1 MLVHIKLYI
10 SESIPF
16 KIPLSLQLQNRIIM
30 STLRQEKVSELLRR
44 ELSTIIQRAEGGVLP
59 GKMTTVT
66 TVRISPDLSFA
77 KVYLSIFPTQDLS
90 EDVAVWKENASQVR
104 FTLGKSIRHQ
114 LRIVPQ
120 LAFYGDDSL
129 DYAEEIDELLKE

>member
-1 MLVHIKLYI
+1 
-10 SESIPF
+10 
-16 KIPLSLQLQNRIIM
+16 M

-44 ELSTIIQRAEGGVLP
+44 ELSTIIQRMESEVLR

-77 KVYLSIFPTQDLS
+77 KVYISIFPTSDLS
-90 EDVAVWKENASQVR
+90 EDVKVWKENAPQVR
-104 FTLGKSIRHQ
+104 FQLGKSIRHQ

-129 DYAEEIDELLKE
+129 DYAEEIDQLLKE

>member
-1 MLVHIKLYI
+1 
-10 SESIPF
+10 
-16 KIPLSLQLQNRIIM
+16 M

-44 ELSTIIQRAEGGVLP
+44 ELSTIIQRMEGDFLP

-77 KVYLSIFPTQDLS
+77 KVYVSIFPTDDLA
-90 EDVAVWKENASQVR
+90 EDVNILKSFVPQIR
-104 FTLGKSIRHQ
+104 FELGKSVRHQ

-120 LAFYGDDSL
+120 FAFYGDDSL
-129 DYAEEIDELLKE
+129 DYAEEIDQLLKE

>member
-1 MLVHIKLYI
+1 
-10 SESIPF
+10 
-16 KIPLSLQLQNRIIM
+16 M

-44 ELSTIIQRAEGGVLP
+44 ELSTIIQRMESEVLR

-77 KVYLSIFPTQDLS
+77 KVYVSIFPTNDLS
-90 EDVAVWKENASQVR
+90 ADVAVWKENAPQVR
-104 FTLGKSIRHQ
+104 FQLGKSIRHQ

-120 LAFYGDDSL
+120 IAFYGDDSL

>member
-1 MLVHIKLYI
+1 
-10 SESIPF
+10 
-16 KIPLSLQLQNRIIM
+16 M

-44 ELSTIIQRAEGGVLP
+44 ELSTIIQKMEAGVLR

-77 KVYLSIFPTQDLS
+77 KVYVSIFPTNNLT
-90 EDVAVWKENASQVR
+90 EDVAVWKENVPQVR
-104 FTLGKSIRHQ
+104 NLLGKSIRHQ

-120 LAFYGDDSL
+120 IAFYGDDSL
-129 DYAEEIDELLKE
+129 DYAEEIDQLLKE

>member
-1 MLVHIKLYI
+1 
-10 SESIPF
+10 
-16 KIPLSLQLQNRIIM
+16 M

-44 ELSTIIQRAEGGVLP
+44 ELSTIIQRNEAEMLR

-77 KVYLSIFPTQDLS
+77 KVYVSIFPTDNLA
-90 EDVAVWKENASQVR
+90 EDVATWKEHVPQIR
-104 FTLGKSIRHQ
+104 FQLGKSIRHQ

-120 LAFYGDDSL
+120 IAFYGDDSL
-129 DYAEEIDELLKE
+129 DYAEEIDQLLRE

>member
-1 MLVHIKLYI
+1 
-10 SESIPF
+10 
-16 KIPLSLQLQNRIIM
+16 M

-44 ELSTIIQRAEGGVLP
+44 ELSTIIQRTEAEVMR

-77 KVYLSIFPTQDLS
+77 KVYISVFPTQNLS
-90 EDVAVWKENASQVR
+90 EDVAVWKENVSKVR
-104 FTLGKSIRHQ
+104 GELGKSIRHQ
-114 LRIVPQ
+114 LRVVPE

-129 DYAEEIDELLKE
+129 DYAEEIDQLLKE

>member
-1 MLVHIKLYI
+1 
-10 SESIPF
+10 
-16 KIPLSLQLQNRIIM
+16 M

-44 ELSTIIQRAEGGVLP
+44 ELSTIIQRMESEVLR

-77 KVYLSIFPTQDLS
+77 KVYISIFPTNDLS
-90 EDVAVWKENASQVR
+90 EDVKVWKENAPQVR
-104 FTLGKSIRHQ
+104 FQLGKSIRHQ

-129 DYAEEIDELLKE
+129 DYAEEIDQLLKE

>member
-1 MLVHIKLYI
+1 M
-10 SESIPF
+10 P
-16 KIPLSLQLQNRIIM
+16 LQNRIKM
-30 STLRQEKVSELLRR
+30 SSLRQDKVSELLRR
-44 ELSTIIQRAEGGVLP
+44 ELSTIIQRSEAGMLP

-77 KVYLSIFPTQDLS
+77 KVYVSVFPTSDLS
-90 EDVAVWKENASQVR
+90 ADVAVLKEHVPQIR

-120 LAFYGDDSL
+120 IAFYGDDSL
-129 DYAEEIDELLKE
+129 DYADEIDQLLKE